1 MRLVRFEREGSAC
14 LGVLEDSEVVE
25 LAPERGWPT
34 DMIELIARGE
44 EAKAPIE
51 EETASAPRHSL
62 SEVRL
67 LAPLRP
73 RKNVFAVGR
82 NYLEHVTEVREV
94 RPVPEHPVI
103 FSKPPTAVIGPGEA
117 IELAND
123 PTGSTDYEGELA
135 VVIGRPCHRID
146 PAEAIDHIF
155 GYTIVN
161 DVSSRRLQKRHS
173 QWLIGKG
180 ADTFCPLGPAIVTA
194 EEIED
199 VGSLYIRTR
208 VNGELR
214 QEAPVSEMIFD
225 IPTIIATLCSV
236 MTLEPGDVIT
246 TGTPGGVGLGFDP
259 PRYLQPGDVVE
270 VSIDRVGTLTN
281 PVT

>member
-1 MRLVRFEREGSAC
+1 MRLVRFEREASTC

-25 LAPERGWPT
+25 LSPEGGWPT
-34 DMIELIARGE
+34 DMIELIAQGE
-44 EAKAPIE
+44 KTKLRIE
-51 EETASAPRHSL
+51 KETVSAPRHPL
-62 SEVRL
+62 AEVRL
-67 LAPLRP
+67 LAPLHP

-82 NYLEHVTEVREV
+82 NYLEHVTEVKEV

-117 IELAND
+117 IQLAND
-123 PTGSTDYEGELA
+123 PTGTTDYEGELA
-135 VVIGRPCHRID
+135 VVMGRSCLRVD
-146 PAEAIDHIF
+146 PGEAMDYVF
-155 GYTIVN
+155 GYTIAN
-161 DVSSRRLQKRHS
+161 DVSSRVLQKRHG
-173 QWLIGKG
+173 QWLMGKG

-194 EEIED
+194 DEIED

-236 MTLEPGDVIT
+236 MTLEAGDVII

-259 PRYLQPGDVVE
+259 PKYLQSGDVVE
-270 VSIDRVGTLTN
+270 VSIYPVGTLTN

>member
-1 MRLVRFEREGSAC
+1 MRLVRFERAGSTC

-34 DMIELIARGE
+34 DMIDLIAQGE
-44 EAKAPIE
+44 KTRVRIE
-51 EETASAPRHSL
+51 EKTVSAPRHPL
-62 SEVRL
+62 GEVRL
-67 LAPLRP
+67 LAPLHP

-82 NYLEHVTEVREV
+82 NYLEHVTEVKEV
-94 RPVPEHPVI
+94 RPVPKHPVI

-123 PTGSTDYEGELA
+123 PTGTTDYEGELA
-135 VVIGRPCHRID
+135 VVIGRACLRID
-146 PAEAIDHIF
+146 PGEAMDYVF
-155 GYTIVN
+155 GYTIAN
-161 DVSSRRLQKRHS
+161 DVSSRVLQKRHG
-173 QWLIGKG
+173 QWLMGKG

-194 EEIED
+194 DEIES
-199 VGSLYIRTR
+199 VGSVHIRTR

-236 MTLEPGDVIT
+236 MTLEAGDVII

-259 PRYLQPGDVVE
+259 PKYLQSGDVVE
-270 VSIDRVGTLTN
+270 VSIDGVGILTN